1 MRQAG
6 GTGVLGL
13 YFELRQ
19 EVLEYWDCIVRL
31 AGGTGVLGLY
41 CDSGRRYWST
51 GIVLWD
57 RQEVLEYW
65 DCIM

>member
-13 YFELRQ
+13 YYVDRQ
-19 EVLEYWDCIVRL
+19 EVLEYWDCNVRQ

-41 CDSGRRYWST
+41 CEPGRRYWST
-51 GIVLWD
+51 GIVL
-57 RQEVLEYW
+57 
-65 DCIM
+65 